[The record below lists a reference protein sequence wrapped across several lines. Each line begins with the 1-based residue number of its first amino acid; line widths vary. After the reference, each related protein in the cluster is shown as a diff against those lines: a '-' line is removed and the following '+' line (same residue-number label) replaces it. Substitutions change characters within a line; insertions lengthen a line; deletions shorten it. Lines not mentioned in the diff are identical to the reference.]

1 MSRKALR
8 ICLTLVLLIS
18 LGVAPRA
25 SAQRARSFQ
34 VIVLHALT
42 KRPVPSITVH
52 LRRGADRITDPNGAC
67 SLPLP
72 SDDSKEIRLTLLGAG
87 YKTIRNQH
95 FPTPKAGSTLT
106 LYIEPEADKRI
117 DGVTV
122 SGQGKSINRIQHT
135 STLSTATLQSQSNKS
150 LARLLE
156 AIPGVSSIKSGATI
170 SKPVI
175 QGMHSSRILLINN
188 GVRLESQSWGADHA
202 PEVDH
207 TGAGLVEV
215 IKGAEAVR

>member
-95 FPTPKAGSTLT
+95 FPTPKAGSSLT
-106 LYIEPEADKRI
+106 I
-117 DGVTV
+117 
-122 SGQGKSINRIQHT
+122 
-135 STLSTATLQSQSNKS
+135 
-150 LARLLE
+150 
-156 AIPGVSSIKSGATI
+156 
-170 SKPVI
+170 
-175 QGMHSSRILLINN
+175 
-188 GVRLESQSWGADHA
+188 
-202 PEVDH
+202 
-207 TGAGLVEV
+207 
-215 IKGAEAVR
+215 